1 MDEFKYALYVEKLL
15 NLKYAKDLEAEIRTL
30 YADRTFS
37 FYYLYD
43 PEMIL
48 IYKLY
53 ALAMKL
59 FKEKSKKVL
68 PDMFYTRQI
77 DFHIDLHKKLFRKDK
92 EVLKYLEFDNYI
104 SVFEYDDLVYL
115 PVVRGTQATLHR
127 IIGDRKLPFKYNHI
141 TVNTTYFESY
151 AYAEDITLPSPMKE
165 IIANIANQ
173 ISLPN
178 GRDSTFLNI
187 EFEQH
192 KNEFR
197 GSLTSEQVDNLKAS
211 IERLDLHKQAILE
224 AIKLFGEQSVD

>member
-15 NLKYAKDLEAEIRTL
+15 NLKYVKDLEEEIRTL
-30 YADRTFS
+30 YLNPS
-37 FYYLYD
+37 FRNRYLYD
-43 PEMIL
+43 SEVIL
-48 IYKLY
+48 TYKLY

-68 PDMFYTRQI
+68 PDKFYTRLI
-77 DFHIDLHKKLFRKDK
+77 DFHKLLHIKLFRRDK

-104 SVFEYDDLVYL
+104 SIFEYDDLVYL
-115 PVVRGTQATLHR
+115 PVIRGTQTKLHD
-127 IIGDRKLPFKYNHI
+127 IIGSRKLPFKYSYI
-141 TVNTTYFESY
+141 TVNSTFFESY
-151 AYAEDITLPSPMKE
+151 AYTDDGTLSSSLKGV
-165 IIANIANQ
+165 IANIANQ

-192 KNEFR
+192 KNEFNS
-197 GSLTSEQVDNLKAS
+197 SLTSREVDQLKAS

-224 AIKLFGEQSVD
+224 AIELFGGQNVN